1 MSNFKVCVLHEHEEK
16 IAAYCAQKNINF
28 NQANAYDTVLETF
41 KDEPIIYKKLEIETG
56 KEVEYIVTKQI
67 ARKVECQNKTVERI
81 GEKVELQ
88 KIKFKQKTWAKNIQ
102 RAELYSNPNLDIL
115 TENLYR
121 LNIVDE
127 NSYLALVLFLMQLK
141 HSRNNQVPEND
152 KTCVFFNGVARNG
165 KSATARAI
173 CDVEE
178 QYGEVFKAQSGKILE
193 STHEE
198 QVWKSHLNY
207 FDEVKPTDIDRELL
221 LTIVNGGNVELN
233 PKNKKAYNHLV
244 NTNNIFTSNDQINLM
259 QRRVSIIKFGNRLN
273 GRPLGEGTLKEIITN
288 IMNSLPVFDKYY
300 DIYNKVSVY
309 NENKLNPLAI
319 ESILTFLNTKL
330 SFVSEEKTATL
341 NQYTNFSAHDIY
353 SCIKDSYNKQI
364 ISAERRDAIRNAL
377 EYFVEKGLM
386 RPVTYKTGTTKNYSI
401 TGENYLKIME
411 EYSKLNTKE
420 EKNKKI
426 PLPDLKK
433 ILHPYF
439 DVSDTSPEPEP
450 EPDKNPDPTPA
461 PQNDE
466 NKETDDP
473 DKDSTNPIVDKAL
486 NLTENDILKKDFYDP
501 YMINN
506 HTKLIAKKLYKQL
519 MAQIGTLIDDLPK
532 RDLFSPL
539 DDIMKRVV
547 NEYITKNMCE
557 TITLDLLTRT
567 LKGCLPDFNQEYE
580 ALLKEKYTHTCC
592 LWENGTVDYG
602 ESRKIKSLNELKP
615 EREKTYTKLTPQ
627 EDGALL
633 AEECP
638 CSDIGEENDYKIDEE
653 DYWSGYKTKY
663 DKNMKIRNE
672 KLGQLFHEL
681 GKLPEGRTANEPET
695 SQNEVVQD
703 KCVLPSNDDEDYI
716 PF

>member
-16 IAAYCAQKNINF
+16 IAAYCAQKNIDF

-41 KDEPIIYKKLEIETG
+41 KDEPIIYKTQDRETG
-56 KEVEYIVTKQI
+56 KEVEHVVTRQV
-67 ARKVECQNKTVERI
+67 ARLVECQNRTVERI

-88 KIKFKQKTWAKNIQ
+88 KIKFKQKTWDKNIQ

-127 NSYLALVLFLMQLK
+127 NSYLALILFLMQLK

-353 SCIKDSYNKQI
+353 NCIKGSYNKQI
-364 ISAERRDAIRNAL
+364 IPAERRDAIRNAL
-377 EYFVEKGLM
+377 EYFVEKSLM
-386 RPVTYKTGTTKNYSI
+386 RHVTYNTGTTKNYSI

-426 PLPDLKK
+426 SLLDLKK
-433 ILHPYF
+433 SLCPYF
-439 DVSDTSPEPEP
+439 DVSDT
-450 EPDKNPDPTPA
+450 NPDSESTSLD
-461 PQNDE
+461 DE
-466 NKETDDP
+466 KQKSPDSSCDDDTSP
-473 DKDSTNPIVDKAL
+473 VVDKVL
-486 NLTENDILKKDFYDP
+486 NLTENDILKKDYYDP
-501 YMINN
+501 YMVNN
-506 HTKLIAKKLYKQL
+506 HTRLIAKKLYKQL
-519 MAQIGTLIDDLPK
+519 LNQIDILIDDLPQ

-539 DDIMKRVV
+539 DDIMKRAV

-567 LKGCLPDFNQEYE
+567 LKGCLPDFNQKYE
-580 ALLKEKYTHTCC
+580 ALLKEKYTQTCC
-592 LWENGTVDYG
+592 LWKNGTVDYG

-615 EREKTYTKLTPQ
+615 EREKTYTKFTPQ
-627 EDGALL
+627 EDGSLL

-638 CSDIGEENDYKIDEE
+638 CSDIDEENDYKIDEE
-653 DYWSGYKTKY
+653 DCWSGYKTKY
-663 DKNMKIRNE
+663 NNNMKIRNE
-672 KLGQLFHEL
+672 KLEKLFLENKTFL
-681 GKLPEGRTANEPET
+681 EERKAIKPET
-695 SQNEVVQD
+695 PQNKSEP
-703 KCVLPSNDDEDYI
+703 KECVLPSNDDFDGL

>member
-16 IAAYCAQKNINF
+16 IAAYCAQKNIDF
-28 NQANAYDTVLETF
+28 NQANAYDIVLETF
-41 KDEPIIYKKLEIETG
+41 KDEPIIYKTLERETG
-56 KEVEYIVTKQI
+56 KEVEHIVTRQV
-67 ARKVECQNKTVERI
+67 ARLVECQNRTVERI
-81 GEKVELQ
+81 GEKIELQ

-420 EKNKKI
+420 EKNNKI
-426 PLPDLKK
+426 SLQDLKK
-433 ILHPYF
+433 SLHPYF
-439 DVSDTSPEPEP
+439 DVSDT
-450 EPDKNPDPTPA
+450 NPDSEPTS
-461 PQNDE
+461 QDDE
-466 NKETDDP
+466 KQKSPDSSCDDDTSP
-473 DKDSTNPIVDKAL
+473 VVDKVL
-486 NLTENDILKKDFYDP
+486 NLTEHDILKKDYYTP
-501 YMINN
+501 YMVNN
-506 HTKLIAKKLYKQL
+506 HTRIIAKKLYQEL
-519 MAQIGTLIDDLPK
+519 LNQIDILIDDLPQ

-602 ESRKIKSLNELKP
+602 ESRKIKSLDELKP
-615 EREKTYTKLTPQ
+615 ERDKTYTKLTPQ
-627 EDGALL
+627 EDGSLL
-633 AEECP
+633 AEECS
-638 CSDIGEENDYKIDEE
+638 CADIDNENEYKIDEE
-653 DYWSGYKTKY
+653 DYWSGYKTSY
-663 DKNMKIRNE
+663 EQNMKIRNE